1 MTDLAQGVLD
11 GDKRALARLLTRVEN
26 RDPSA
31 LTALRTLYPHTGRAI
46 TIGVTGMPGAGKSSL
61 VTVLAAEFRRR
72 GRTVGIIAVDPSSP
86 FTKGAVLGDRVRM
99 QELTQDPGVFIRSMA
114 TRGAMGGLAAG
125 TIDAMTVL
133 DAFGLEVVIIETVG
147 VGQDEVDV
155 VRAAQTVLVVEIP
168 GTGDEIQSLKAGI
181 LEIADVYVVNKADR
195 EGADAVAATLRQ
207 LLSLQ
212 ARQAWTVPIQKTVA
226 IRSEG
231 ITQLADAVMKHQEYL
246 RTTGALAAREFE
258 RVRFQVLALA
268 QARLLEELLRSN
280 QATGRLEALLGRVQ
294 RRETDPHTAAEELVQ
309 EAEFALRE
317 SLLKLPR

>member
-1 MTDLAQGVLD
+1 VDLAAGVLS

-26 RDPSA
+26 RDP
-31 LTALRTLYPHTGRAI
+31 TALAALKTLYPHTGRAR

-72 GRTVGIIAVDPSSP
+72 GHTVGIIAVDPSSP
-86 FTKGAVLGDRVRM
+86 FTRGAVLGDRVRM

-133 DAFGLEVVIIETVG
+133 DAYGMEVIILETVG
-147 VGQDEVDV
+147 AGQDEVDV

-212 ARQAWTVPIQKTVA
+212 PRQAWTVPIRKTVA
-226 IRSEG
+226 VRAEG
-231 ITQLADAVMKHQEYL
+231 IRELADAVEKHQEYL
-246 RTTGALAAREFE
+246 RTSGALEARDFE

-268 QARLLEELLRSN
+268 QARLLEEVVRANEAS
-280 QATGRLEALLGRVQ
+280 GRLESVLRGVT
-294 RRETDPHTAAEELVQ
+294 RRESDPYTAAGELVR
-309 EAEFALRE
+309 EAEAAMRKN
-317 SLLKLPR
+317 LLHLAH

>member
-1 MTDLAQGVLD
+1 MDLAQGVLA
-11 GDKRALARLLTRVEN
+11 GEKRALARLLTRVEN
-26 RDPSA
+26 RDAPA
-31 LTALRTLYPHTGRAI
+31 LSALRTLYPHTGRAV

-72 GRTVGIIAVDPSSP
+72 GKTVGIIAVDPSSP

-133 DAFGLEVVIIETVG
+133 DAFGMEVIIVETVG
-147 VGQDEVDV
+147 AGQDEVDV

-195 EGADAVAATLRQ
+195 EGADAGAATLRQ
-207 LLSLQ
+207 LLSFT

-226 IRSEG
+226 IRNEG
-231 ITQLADAVMKHQEYL
+231 TAALADAVVKHQHYL
-246 RTTGALAAREFE
+246 RSSGALEARDRE

-268 QARLLEELLRSN
+268 QARLLEELVRSN
-280 QATGRLEALLGRVQ
+280 QATGRLEALLSRVQ
-294 RRETDPHTAAEELVQ
+294 RRETDPHSAAEELVQ

>member
-1 MTDLAQGVLD
+1 MDLAAGVLS
-11 GDKRALARLLTRVEN
+11 GDKRSLARLLTRVEN
-26 RDPSA
+26 RDASA
-31 LTALRTLYPHTGRAI
+31 LAALKTLYPHTGRAR
-46 TIGVTGMPGAGKSSL
+46 TVGVTGMPGAGKSSL
-61 VTVLAAEFRRR
+61 VTVLTAEFRHR
-72 GRTVGIIAVDPSSP
+72 GQTVGIIAVDPSSP
-86 FTKGAVLGDRVRM
+86 FTRGAVLGDRVRM

-133 DAFGLEVVIIETVG
+133 DAYGMDIVILETVG
-147 VGQDEVDV
+147 AGQDEVDV

-226 IRSEG
+226 VRAEG
-231 ITQLADAVMKHQEYL
+231 IRELADAVEKHQEYL
-246 RTTGALAAREFE
+246 RASGALDARNYE

-268 QARLLEELLRSN
+268 QARLLEEVVRAN
-280 QATGRLEALLGRVQ
+280 QASGRLEAVLASVT
-294 RRETDPHTAAEELVQ
+294 RRDSDPHSAAEELVR
-309 EAEFALRE
+309 EAEAAMRE
-317 SLLKLPR
+317 NLLHLAN